1 MEQYVRIVNRNPEE
15 PFIGKYDGD
24 YIAIP
29 AGGEKIVPWDV
40 MVVWMGDPALDN
52 DGRHNERRETY
63 LRLASLYHARELTGV
78 NEDAFPLL
86 EAYTEDGERIITILD
101 DPDGETILPDSTD
114 NTDIGRLQRQI
125 ERLEQRLAER
135 LSGLTDTPDAQIEE
149 PEIGGR
155 SAGTEG
161 DINAEIAAE
170 RAAETGEAPPVTTDD
185 DDLGIPVDEPTKVP
199 VGRAKKAAPVKKP
212 AGKPRGTAGTAGR
225 RAAAKK

>member
-1 MEQYVRIVNRNPEE
+1 V
-15 PFIGKYDGD
+15 
-24 YIAIP
+24 
-29 AGGEKIVPWDV
+29 
-40 MVVWMGDPALDN
+40 
-52 DGRHNERRETY
+52 DGRPGPRQRRAAQRAPRD
-63 LRLASLYHARELTGV
+63 LSAPREPVPRPGAHRG

-86 EAYTEDGERIITILD
+86 EAYTEDGERIVTILD
-101 DPDGETILPDSTD
+101 DPEGETILPDSTE